1 MESVIWFF
9 CSPKKGFFTLSCPH
23 FCSTLMTFF
32 CWCWKGILFLPC
44 AMRLVL
50 LLPLPFS
57 DCKKTYTRQRM
68 PRLLQSIAKV
78 YLRYLYCPLI
88 CGEDKVRS
96 LKETMSIY
104 FPFLLYSSCLDIKN
118 MKFNFTTY
126 LLQNSFWFEMLTKST
141 FVQVGQ
147 NSVSTVDKIPQ
158 KRMADAK
165 MYKQQTFAR
174 LVTPFWSS
182 RISRA

>member
-88 CGEDKVRS
+88 CGEEDKVRS

-147 NSVSTVDKIPQ
+147 
-158 KRMADAK
+158 
-165 MYKQQTFAR
+165 Y
-174 LVTPFWSS
+174 
-182 RISRA
+182 

>member
-104 FPFLLYSSCLDIKN
+104 FLFLLKFLLGHKKYEIQFYYIPTRKFLLIWNADKKYKKAKIQSVQWTKFLKN
-118 MKFNFTTY
+118 EWQMLKCTNSR
-126 LLQNSFWFEMLTKST
+126 LLLGS
-141 FVQVGQ
+141 
-147 NSVSTVDKIPQ
+147 
-158 KRMADAK
+158 
-165 MYKQQTFAR
+165 
-174 LVTPFWSS
+174 
-182 RISRA
+182 

>member
-104 FPFLLYSSCLDIKN
+104 FLFLLKFLLGHKKIWNSILLHTYSKIPFDLKCWQK
-118 MKFNFTTY
+118 
-126 LLQNSFWFEMLTKST
+126 
-141 FVQVGQ
+141 VQVGQ
-147 NSVSTVDKIPQ
+147 NSGSTVDKIPQ

>member
-104 FPFLLYSSCLDIKN
+104 FLFLL
-118 MKFNFTTY
+118 KFLLGHKKYEIQFYYMSTY

-141 FVQVGQ
+141 SRPKFSQYSGQ
-147 NSVSTVDKIPQ
+147 NSSKTNGRCWNVQT
-158 KRMADAK
+158 AD
-165 MYKQQTFAR
+165 FC
-174 LVTPFWSS
+174 
-182 RISRA
+182 

>member
-104 FPFLLYSSCLDIKN
+104 FLSYYSSCLDIKN

-141 FVQVGQ
+141 
-147 NSVSTVDKIPQ
+147 SRPILVSTVDKIPQ

-165 MYKQQTFAR
+165 MYKQQTFAG

>member
-104 FPFLLYSSCLDIKN
+104 FPFLL
-118 MKFNFTTY
+118 KF
-126 LLQNSFWFEMLTKST
+126 LLGHKKYEIQFYYIPTPKFLLIWNADKKYFCTSRPIL
-141 FVQVGQ
+141 
-147 NSVSTVDKIPQ
+147 VSTVDKIPQ
-158 KRMADAK
+158 KRMADAE
-165 MYKQQTFAR
+165 MYKQQTFAG